1 MSVKFTP
8 GSLFRV
14 GFPDDH
20 QACEVR
26 IAARDGRLQLKLT
39 APSPRVQAPGHRTDA
54 RTPHVSGARGKQWP
68 RQDAAARM
76 EVVEPLRR

>member
-8 GSLFRV
+8 GSYFAS
-14 GFPDDH
+14 GSPTIIKP
-20 QACEVR
+20 EER
-26 IAARDGRLQLKLT
+26 IAAREGRLQLKLT